1 MAMTLLKLVG
11 LVSQNAVT
19 ENIELCKT
27 TDGREAVTVGRV
39 GLRVCCNGE
48 YRTL

>member
-1 MAMTLLKLVG
+1 MVMMLLQQVG
-11 LVSQNAVT
+11 LVSEYTVT
-19 ENIELCKT
+19 ENIELCKI